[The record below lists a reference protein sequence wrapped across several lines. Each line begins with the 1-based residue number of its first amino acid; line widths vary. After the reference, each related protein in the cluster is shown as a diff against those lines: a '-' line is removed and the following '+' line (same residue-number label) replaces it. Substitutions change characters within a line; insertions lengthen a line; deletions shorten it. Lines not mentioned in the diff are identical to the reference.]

1 MISTEPHAAPHLVII
16 RGNSGS
22 GKSTAAAEVR
32 SRFGRGAALIGQDY
46 ARRVLLQEHGGNS
59 MHPVAP
65 QFIATM
71 VQAALDASYH
81 VVLEGILDGRG
92 YGDVLRR
99 LIAHHQGPVAVF
111 YLEVSFDETVRR
123 HAQRAEPI
131 TVTAEQ
137 MREWYV
143 DQDLLGAP
151 GERVI
156 AEPASFED
164 VVSTILNDSGL
175 ASSLPLT
182 PCPTRCPRCAQKTA
196 AAAVGHPTGDRPG
209 PATGTPLVSTGP
221 RPATAPQH
229 ERRKT

>member
-1 MISTEPHAAPHLVII
+1 MTSIEPHAAPHLVVI

-32 SRFGRGAALIGQDY
+32 RRYGRGAALIGQDY
-46 ARRVLLQEHGGNS
+46 VRRVLLREHGGNS

-71 VQAALDASYH
+71 VQAALDAGYH
-81 VVLEGILDGRG
+81 VVLEGILDSRG
-92 YGDVLRR
+92 YGDVLRQ

-111 YLEVSFDETVRR
+111 YLQIGLDETVRR

-131 TVTAEQ
+131 SVTAEQ

-143 DQDLLGAP
+143 DRDLLDVP

-156 AEPASFED
+156 GEAASFED
-164 VVSTILNDSGL
+164 VVATILHESGL
-175 ASSLPLT
+175 VGAVPLT

-196 AAAVGHPTGDRPG
+196 ADTVDHPAGDHKEPVDR
-209 PATGTPLVSTGP
+209 VSARGGKQAG
-221 RPATAPQH
+221 RQ
-229 ERRKT
+229 

>member
-1 MISTEPHAAPHLVII
+1 MTSTEPHAAPHLVII

-32 SRFGRGAALIGQDY
+32 SRFGRGAALIEQDY
-46 ARRVLLQEHGGNS
+46 VRRVLLREHGGNS

-71 VQAALDASYH
+71 VQAALDAGYH

-92 YGDVLRR
+92 YGDVLRQ
-99 LIAHHQGPVAVF
+99 LIAQHPGPVAVF
-111 YLEVSFDETVRR
+111 YLQVSFDETVRR

-131 TVTAEQ
+131 PVTAEQ
-137 MREWYV
+137 MREWYSE
-143 DQDLLGAP
+143 QDLLGVA

-156 AEPASFED
+156 GEAASFED
-164 VVSTILNDSGL
+164 IVSTILHDSGL
-175 ASSLPLT
+175 AGAVPLT

-196 AAAVGHPTGDRPG
+196 AATVGHPADDHPEPIDG
-209 PATGTPLVSTGP
+209 VS
-221 RPATAPQH
+221 A
-229 ERRKT
+229 RRRSGQQGRRQ